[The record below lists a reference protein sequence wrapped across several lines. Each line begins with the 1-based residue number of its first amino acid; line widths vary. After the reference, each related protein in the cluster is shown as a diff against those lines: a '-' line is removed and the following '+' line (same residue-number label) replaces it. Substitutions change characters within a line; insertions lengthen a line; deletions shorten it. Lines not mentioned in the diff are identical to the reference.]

1 MSRRCGALTL
11 TGTNCKQIL
20 QENQE
25 RCWQHR
31 GPQCAVCLASMGGQ
45 RETRTIGCGHEFH
58 TACLNRW
65 KTSCTGPDP
74 TCPMC
79 RVPFDVPTY
88 RCRLMIE
95 RVQDGQRSM
104 LPFDASNIHNI
115 IEGFGLDMRQLI
127 PPGPGRYITD
137 LHFDIED
144 DEDIGEVLR
153 QLGLP
158 VPVIPSLREPTSN
171 TIG

>member
-1 MSRRCGALTL
+1 
-11 TGTNCKQIL
+11 
-20 QENQE
+20 
-25 RCWQHR
+25 
-31 GPQCAVCLASMGGQ
+31 
-45 RETRTIGCGHEFH
+45 
-58 TACLNRW
+58 
-65 KTSCTGPDP
+65 
-74 TCPMC
+74 MC

-88 RCRLMIE
+88 RCRLIIE
-95 RVQDGQRSM
+95 RVTDGQRSM

-127 PPGPGRYITD
+127 PPGPGRFITD

-144 DEDIGEVLR
+144 DEEIGEVLR

-158 VPVIPSLREPTSN
+158 VPVIPGLGEPTTD